1 MNKHLFN
8 KVFLLLAVACTVVLL
23 LDTNALAAS
32 KDCSIIGSWIGG
44 HGDGSGNEWMIIF
57 MRGSS
62 ATSGPFYVE
71 FPGAGEPHPV
81 GVWEKVD
88 ASHFKFTFVWGMDD
102 SGAMGTIRTS
112 GMATLVDCD
121 HTEETWVT
129 EFWNTAQ
136 DMNSGAPPAQC
147 HEGHSAERR
156 IPVVQSTC
164 DCNVSE
170 CD

>member
-44 HGDGSGNEWMIIF
+44 FGDGSGNDWMIIM

-62 ATSGPFYVE
+62 ATTGPFSVE
-71 FPGAGEPHPV
+71 WPGAGGVNPV

-88 ASHFKFTFVWGMDD
+88 AEHYKFTFIWGLDAN
-102 SGAMGTIRTS
+102 GAVGTARTS
-112 GMATLVDCD
+112 GMITLLDCD
-121 HTEETWVT
+121 HTEETWAT
-129 EFWNTAQ
+129 EFWLTAQ
-136 DMNSGAPPAQC
+136 DMNAGLPPAQC
-147 HEGHSAERR
+147 HEGTSAERR
-156 IPVVQSTC
+156 IPVVQATC

-170 CD
+170 CF